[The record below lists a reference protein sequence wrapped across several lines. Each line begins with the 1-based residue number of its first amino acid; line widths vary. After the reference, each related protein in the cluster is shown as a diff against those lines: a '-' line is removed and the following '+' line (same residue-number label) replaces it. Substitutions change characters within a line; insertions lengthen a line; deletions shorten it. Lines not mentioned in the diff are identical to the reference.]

1 MTAADLKIASA
12 TFLLLTVSVA
22 INLLVMQEQ
31 RGDRAIETSA
41 IGASV
46 PQPAAGWEM
55 SGGAADASD
64 VNTVVTGLAAGM
76 PAGGTLQ
83 GASVQTKGMP
93 DVVRGIQ
100 RELNARGYSAG
111 SPDGVAGLVTRAAI
125 MAYEHDYGLPL
136 TAGATQDLLSRIVLG
151 SSAPSPSNGVASR
164 TAGQEADA
172 VIRSVK
178 QQLTARGYAVGKID
192 GTPSDLLARAIR
204 EFEIDQKLPESGR
217 ISGPLVSRL
226 TRLQVPPSV
235 APVSKVKPAQ
245 R

>member
-22 INLLVMQEQ
+22 INLFALQER
-31 RGDRAIETSA
+31 RGESAIETSA
-41 IGASV
+41 IGARAA
-46 PQPAAGWEM
+46 QPAAGWEM
-55 SGGAADASD
+55 SNGASD
-64 VNTVVTGLAAGM
+64 AGAGSGAPAKPSNETMQVAAL
-76 PAGGTLQ
+76 PTN
-83 GASVQTKGMP
+83 GMP

-125 MAYEHDYGLPL
+125 MAYEYDYGLPL

-151 SSAPSPSNGVASR
+151 SSAPSPANGVASR

-192 GTPSDLLARAIR
+192 GTANDQMARAIR

-226 TRLQVPPSV
+226 KRLQVPAAV
-235 APVSKVKPAQ
+235 APVAKVKPAQ

>member
-1 MTAADLKIASA
+1 MTAAELKIASA

-22 INLLVMQEQ
+22 VNLFALQEQ
-31 RGDRAIETSA
+31 RGDRAVETSA
-41 IGASV
+41 IGTPA

-55 SGGAADASD
+55 SNGTVEPAPANGSAAAPQ
-64 VNTVVTGLAAGM
+64 VQIAA
-76 PAGGTLQ
+76 
-83 GASVQTKGMP
+83 VQTNGMP

-100 RELNARGYSAG
+100 SELNARGYAAG

-151 SSAPSPSNGVASR
+151 SSAPSPANGVASR

-172 VIRSVK
+172 VIRTVK

-192 GTPSDLLARAIR
+192 GNESDQLARAIR

-226 TRLQVPPSV
+226 TRLQTQPSV
-235 APVSKVKPAQ
+235 APVAKVKPAQ

>member
-1 MTAADLKIASA
+1 MTAAELKIASA

-22 INLLVMQEQ
+22 INLLALQEQ
-31 RGDRAIETSA
+31 RGDRTIETSA
-41 IGASV
+41 IGASA

-55 SGGAADASD
+55 SSAAEPAAS
-64 VNTVVTGLAAGM
+64 TA
-76 PAGGTLQ
+76 PAS
-83 GASVQTKGMP
+83 APANSAPPIAFAQTNGMP

-100 RELNARGYSAG
+100 RELNARGYAAG
-111 SPDGVAGLVTRAAI
+111 SPDGVAGLMTRAAI

-151 SSAPSPSNGVASR
+151 SSAPSPSNRAASR
-164 TAGQEADA
+164 TAGDQADT
-172 VIRSVK
+172 VIRTVK

-192 GTPSDLLARAIR
+192 GNQSDELARAIR

-226 TRLQVPPSV
+226 TRLQAQPAVPPV
-235 APVSKVKPAQ
+235 AKVKPAQ

>member
-1 MTAADLKIASA
+1 MTAAELKIASA
-12 TFLLLTVSVA
+12 TFLLVTVSVA
-22 INLLVMQEQ
+22 VNLLVLQEQ

-41 IGASV
+41 IGASA

-55 SGGAADASD
+55 SGAEPASTAAAVS
-64 VNTVVTGLAAGM
+64 TVANSAAPLAA
-76 PAGGTLQ
+76 
-83 GASVQTKGMP
+83 VQTNGMP

-100 RELNARGYSAG
+100 RELNARGYAAG

-151 SSAPSPSNGVASR
+151 SSAPAPSKGVASR
-164 TAGQEADA
+164 TAGDQADT
-172 VIRSVK
+172 VIRTVK

-192 GTPSDLLARAIR
+192 GNQSDELARAIR

-226 TRLQVPPSV
+226 TRLQAQPAV
-235 APVSKVKPAQ
+235 APVAKVKPAQ

>member
-1 MTAADLKIASA
+1 MTTADLKIASA

-22 INLLVMQEQ
+22 INLFAMQEP
-31 RGDRAIETSA
+31 RGGSAIETSA
-41 IGASV
+41 VSPRTA
-46 PQPAAGWEM
+46 QPAAGWAMANGTTET
-55 SGGAADASD
+55 GAAAP
-64 VNTVVTGLAAGM
+64 AAAAT
-76 PAGGTLQ
+76 PTNAPVQ
-83 GASVQTKGMP
+83 VAAVQTNGMP

-100 RELNARGYSAG
+100 RELNARGYAAG

-151 SSAPSPSNGVASR
+151 SSAPQPSKNAATR
-164 TAGQEADA
+164 TAGAEADN

-178 QQLTARGYAVGKID
+178 QQLTARGYQAGKID
-192 GTPSDLLARAIR
+192 GTVTDQLGRAIR
-204 EFEIDQKLPESGR
+204 EFEVDQKLPESGR

-226 TRLQVPPSV
+226 TRLQAQPSV
-235 APVSKVKPAQ
+235 APVAKVKPVA